1 MGIGYTVSNL
11 ISHVVRHLT
20 QVLTHR
26 LPPELLIRKSLD
38 SRLSTLATSVSRSPG
53 LPVLASA
60 EQIGSNPAGPSA
72 VCSLQPARC
81 LSLRSHCHSPLM
93 KRRQTI
99 TTGTSLRQ
107 AFAVI
112 ALTRALPSPM

>member
-26 LPPELLIRKSLD
+26 LPPELLIRESLD

-60 EQIGSNPAGPSA
+60 EQIGSNPAG
-72 VCSLQPARC
+72 
-81 LSLRSHCHSPLM
+81 
-93 KRRQTI
+93 RRTFRGLLLA
-99 TTGTSLRQ
+99 TCD
-107 AFAVI
+107 AF
-112 ALTRALPSPM
+112 R